1 MSNLRLINETSVSAS
16 TSSVDVT
23 DVFSADFDI
32 YKIVANNF
40 STVGTTETGL
50 DFRFINSSGSVV
62 SASNYDYA
70 YLIAREEQAFG
81 ETRSTNQSFL
91 DNFFGAIDQSPEG
104 ASSVIYVFNPY
115 SNSSYSFVLNQSARS
130 QATLFRSQKY
140 IGVLK
145 QTASMTGFRAFEQ
158 NTRPFDEG
166 VIRTYGLRVD
176 S

>member
-1 MSNLRLINETSVSAS
+1 MSALRLINETTVSAS

-40 STVGTTETGL
+40 STVGTTATGL
-50 DFRFINSSGSVV
+50 DFRFLNASGSVI

-70 YLIAREEQAFG
+70 YLIARAETSFG

-91 DNFFGAIDQSPEG
+91 DDFFGVIDQSPEG
-104 ASSVIYVFNPY
+104 ASSVVYVFNPY
-115 SNSSYSFVLNQSARS
+115 SSSSYSFVLNQSSR
-130 QATLFRSQKY
+130 QQDTNFRSQKY